1 MSFDDFC
8 LCTPSEFR
16 SIYESWRKREESMA
30 RQAWERTRTEVTAI
44 FQIVSEQKLD
54 KHELMPFEWDRKD
67 NKDTQPAKKT
77 APSTRERVEELKE
90 RLKNKKKT
98 CHPTL

>member
-1 MSFDDFC
+1 MD
-8 LCTPSEFR
+8 
-16 SIYESWRKREESMA
+16 

-54 KHELMPFEWDRKD
+54 KHKLMPFDWD

-77 APSTRERVEELKE
+77 APSTRERVQELKE
-90 RLKNKKKT
+90 RLKNNRKK